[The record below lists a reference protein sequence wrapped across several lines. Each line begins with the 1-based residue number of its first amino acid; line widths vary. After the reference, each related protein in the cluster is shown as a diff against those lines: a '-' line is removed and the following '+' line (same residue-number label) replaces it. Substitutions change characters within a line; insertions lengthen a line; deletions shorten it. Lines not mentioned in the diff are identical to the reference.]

1 MQKADPLLGLST
13 VDFAISTVEGFW
25 LMVSDWIG
33 AARPKTLAAAVMPVI
48 LGCALS
54 WQAWAFELA
63 PALMC
68 MAFALLVQIGANF
81 ANDYFDFLK
90 GADTPERLG
99 PPRAVASGR
108 ISPSAM
114 KWATV
119 VVFAAA
125 VLCGSGLIYFGGWWM
140 LLIGVLCIG
149 CAIAYT
155 GGPYPLGYHGLG
167 EVFVFVFFGLVAVMF
182 TFYVQAG
189 YFSLEVFLTS
199 VVAGAL
205 TTNILVVNNC
215 RDAETD
221 AQAGKMTLAARYGRG
236 FACREYQVL
245 SLVTL
250 AATVLL
256 WRKGA
261 GTGVLLPVTV
271 WPLSLILRR
280 RMVKAVEGPEYNALL
295 GATAFF
301 LVLYGGLLA
310 TGIVLGG

>member
-1 MQKADPLLGLST
+1 
-13 VDFAISTVEGFW
+13 
-25 LMVSDWIG
+25 
-33 AARPKTLAAAVMPVI
+33 MPVV
-48 LGCALS
+48 LGCALA

-280 RMVKAVEGPEYNALL
+280 RLVKAVEGPEYNALL

-310 TGIVLGG
+310 TGIILGG

>member
-1 MQKADPLLGLST
+1 MLG
-13 VDFAISTVEGFW
+13 
-25 LMVSDWIG
+25 DWIG
-33 AARPKTLAAAVMPVI
+33 AARPKTLAAAVMPVV
-48 LGCALS
+48 LGCALA

-68 MAFALLVQIGANF
+68 LAFAILVQIGANF

-90 GADTPERLG
+90 GADTPDRLG
-99 PPRAVASGR
+99 PSRAVASGR

-114 KWATV
+114 KRATAG
-119 VVFAAA
+119 VFAAA

-140 LLIGVLCIG
+140 LLIGALCIG
-149 CAIAYT
+149 SAIAYT

-189 YFSLEVFLTS
+189 YFSLEAFLTS

-236 FACREYQVL
+236 FACCEYQVL
-245 SLVTL
+245 SLVAL

-261 GTGVLLPVTV
+261 GIGVLLPVTV

-280 RMVKAVEGPEYNALL
+280 RLVKAVEGPEYNALL

-310 TGIVLGG
+310 IGIVLGG

>member
-1 MQKADPLLGLST
+1 M
-13 VDFAISTVEGFW
+13 
-25 LMVSDWIG
+25 
-33 AARPKTLAAAVMPVI
+33 AAAVMPVV
-48 LGCALS
+48 LGCALA

-68 MAFALLVQIGANF
+68 LAFAVLVQIGANF
-81 ANDYFDFLK
+81 ANDYFDFIK
-90 GADTPERLG
+90 GADTSKRLG

-114 KWATV
+114 KKAMSG
-119 VVFAAA
+119 VFATA
-125 VLCGSGLIYFGGWWM
+125 VLCGIGLIPLMRDGGWW
-140 LLIGVLCIG
+140 LIVIGVLCIG
-149 CAIAYT
+149 SALAYT

-167 EVFVFVFFGLVAVMF
+167 EVFVFIFFGLVAVMF

-189 YFSLEVFLTS
+189 YFTLEAFLTS

-221 AQAGKMTLAARYGRG
+221 EQAGKMTLAARYGRG
-236 FACREYQVL
+236 FACYEYQVL

-250 AATVLL
+250 VATVLL
-256 WRKGA
+256 WRMGA
-261 GTGVLLPVTV
+261 GIGVLLPVTV
-271 WPLSLILRR
+271 WPLCLILRR
-280 RMVKAVEGPEYNALL
+280 RLVKAVEGAEYNALL

-310 TGIVLGG
+310 TGIVLGR